1 MISRRAL
8 SLSSG
13 RAGAGW
19 QAGRQAGRQAGHG
32 NGAAVAAAGPQ
43 FLGGSIATA
52 SDGDAERGII
62 RTTTDG
68 RSSQT
73 ARPAGMGPCAGRS
86 LSGLR
91 RTRPSLASVP
101 SRSGSGVCQS
111 ATCVRWRMLRRRRHD
126 YHHLDNLSLSRS
138 PSLRRSSSRARRAAA
153 RFSVRSALVRQ
164 SVSQSVESSR
174 ADDGA
179 QSYKSAPSALPP
191 CSVRPTRSLA
201 TSDCNRFD
209 LKFEV

>member
-1 MISRRAL
+1 M
-8 SLSSG
+8 
-13 RAGAGW
+13 RAGGRGLAGW
-19 QAGRQAGRQAGHG
+19 QTGRQAGHG

-126 YHHLDNLSLSRS
+126 YHHLDNL
-138 PSLRRSSSRARRAAA
+138 RRSSSRARRGPLL
-153 RFSVRSALVRQ
+153 RPLRPRP
-164 SVSQSVESSR
+164 SVSQSSR
-174 ADDGA
+174 AA
-179 QSYKSAPSALPP
+179 RMTELSPTK
-191 CSVRPTRSLA
+191 VRPSPSVLRPTDRRGHSRPPTAIALI
-201 TSDCNRFD
+201 
-209 LKFEV
+209 